1 MKLLNKKLVHQTD
14 EQLMVKVRN
23 ADASAFDE
31 LYQRYSKRLLYYFYR
46 MLNGNEDKAQDFLQD
61 AFLKILEKS
70 DYFDSN
76 RSFSSWIFTIAHN
89 MCRNEYRRREV
100 RKNHVEGIEIDQIIN
115 SIEQNYPHPHERL
128 EKNEFMTALFT
139 ELKNFDA
146 VSNSTFILRFQ
157 EHLPIKEIAEILD
170 CKEGTIKSRL
180 FYMAKKLA
188 VKLEEFNPI
197 LKEVVINEK

>member
-1 MKLLNKKLVHQTD
+1 
-14 EQLMVKVRN
+14 MVKVRN
-23 ADASAFDE
+23 TDASAFDE

-100 RKNHVEGIEIDQIIN
+100 RKNHVDGIEIDQIIN
-115 SIEQNYPHPHERL
+115 SAEQNNAHPHEQV
-128 EKNEFMTALFT
+128 EQNEFMIALLM
-139 ELKNFDA
+139 ELKKFDSI
-146 VSNSTFILRFQ
+146 SNSTFILRFQ

-170 CKEGTIKSRL
+170 CKEGTVKSRL
-180 FYMAKKLA
+180 FYMTKKLA
-188 VKLEEFNPI
+188 IKLKEFNPG
-197 LKEVVINEK
+197 LKEVEINER